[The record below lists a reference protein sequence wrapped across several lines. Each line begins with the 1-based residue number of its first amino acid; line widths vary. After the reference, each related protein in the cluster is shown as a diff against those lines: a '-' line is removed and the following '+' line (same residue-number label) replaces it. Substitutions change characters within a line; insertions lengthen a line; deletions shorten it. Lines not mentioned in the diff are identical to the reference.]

1 MGQPAPNPQ
10 ESRAMRLTGYTA
22 IEYAE
27 KHNLTLSKHGDTVD
41 DPASGLTVPE
51 AEAIAEEDEELVYL
65 DVPTGEYATSPPT
78 SFEPD
83 R

>member
-1 MGQPAPNPQ
+1 MP
-10 ESRAMRLTGYTA
+10 AMRLTGYSA

-27 KHNLTLSKHGDTVD
+27 KHNLTLSKHGDAVD
-41 DPASGLTVPE
+41 DAAQGLTVPE
-51 AEAIAEEDEELVYL
+51 AEAIAEDDEELVFL
-65 DVPTGEYATSPPT
+65 DIAEAEYASSPPT

>member
-1 MGQPAPNPQ
+1 
-10 ESRAMRLTGYTA
+10 MRLTGYTA

-27 KHNLTLSKHGDTVD
+27 KHNLPLSKHADAVD
-41 DPASGLTVPE
+41 DPATGLTVAE
-51 AEAIAEEDEELVYL
+51 AEAIAEDDEDLVYL
-65 DVPTGEYATSPPT
+65 DLPEEEYAAAPPT

>member
-1 MGQPAPNPQ
+1 
-10 ESRAMRLTGYTA
+10 MRLTGYSA

-27 KHNLTLSKHGDTVD
+27 KHNLTLSKHGDPVD
-41 DPASGLTVPE
+41 EPAIGLTIAE
-51 AEAIAEEDEELVYL
+51 AEAIAEEDEDLVYL
-65 DVPTGEYATSPPT
+65 DVPKSDYAAAPPT

>member
-1 MGQPAPNPQ
+1 
-10 ESRAMRLTGYTA
+10 MRLTGYTA
-22 IEYAE
+22 IEFAE

-41 DPASGLTVPE
+41 DPATGLTVAE
-51 AEAIAEEDEELVYL
+51 AEAIAEDDEDLVYL
-65 DVPTGEYATSPPT
+65 DVPEEEYAAAPPT